1 MMKAVRIYEYGG
13 PEKLVFEDD
22 VPDPQVQAD
31 SVLIKTVATSVNPI
45 DWKVRSGA
53 RQKDFPLSM
62 PAILGRDVSGM
73 VLAVGSEVRNLKP
86 GERVVAF
93 SNATYAELVAVV
105 GSSVTHLPDGADVTH
120 AAAIPLIALTG
131 DQLVRHA
138 AGLQAGQTVVI
149 TGALGSVG
157 RAATHSARK
166 LGAHVIAGV
175 RTRQLDE
182 ARSLGVDDVLAID
195 DDEAIHKLTL
205 DAVADTVGGAVAA
218 KLLAR
223 VKAGGR
229 YGYASVLPDGA
240 AGMYPQVKVTR
251 VFAQPDPSKVREFLD
266 DLRDGKFVLP
276 IGRRLPLRDA
286 AEGHRLG
293 EKGGVGKII
302 LIV

>member
-1 MMKAVRIYEYGG
+1 MKAVRIYEYGG
-13 PEKLVFEDD
+13 PEKLLFEDN
-22 VPDPQVQAD
+22 VPDPLVQPD
-31 SVLIKTVATSVNPI
+31 SVLIKTVAASVNPI

-53 RQKDFPLSM
+53 RQKDFPLSL
-62 PAILGRDVSGM
+62 PAILGRDVSGV
-73 VLAVGSEVRNLKP
+73 VLAVGPDVRSFKP
-86 GERVVAF
+86 GDRVVAL
-93 SNATYAELVAVV
+93 SNATYAELVAVA
-105 GSSVTHLPDGADVTH
+105 GSQVTHLPDGADLTH

-138 AGLQAGQTVVI
+138 AGVQAGQTVVI

-157 RAATHSARK
+157 RAATHSAKK

-175 RTRQLDE
+175 RTSQLDA
-182 ARSLGVDDVLAID
+182 ARTLGAADVLAID
-195 DDEAIHKLTL
+195 DDEAIDKLAV

-218 KLLAR
+218 KLLGR

-229 YGYASVLPDGA
+229 FGYASVLPDGKA
-240 AGMYPQVKVTR
+240 SMYPQVKVTR
-251 VFAQPDPSKVREFLD
+251 VFGQPDASKVREFLD

-276 IGRRLPLRDA
+276 IGRRLALGEA